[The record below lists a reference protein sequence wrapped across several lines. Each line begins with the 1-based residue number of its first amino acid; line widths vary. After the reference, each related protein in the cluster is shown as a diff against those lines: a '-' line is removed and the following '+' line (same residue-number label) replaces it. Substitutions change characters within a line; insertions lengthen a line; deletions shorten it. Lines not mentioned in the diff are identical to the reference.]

1 MAKPNQL
8 HTGDH
13 VALVS
18 LSSGVMGEN
27 FAAHEYQ
34 RGQQRLRE
42 LGLIP
47 VAMPNALKG
56 IDYLD
61 AHPEARAADLKTAF
75 TDPNIAG
82 IFCAIGGIDTY
93 RLAPYL
99 FDDPEFVAAV
109 EAHPKLFTG
118 FSDTTVD
125 HLMLYRLGL
134 TTYYGPNIIND
145 LAELDTDLLPYTKCT
160 LEHYLENTATTPI
173 TSSPVWYEERED
185 FSKAAL
191 DTPRISHPETRG
203 YQVLRGHGSVTS
215 RLLGGCIDSLNSL
228 LTDTRHPDEPII
240 ARKYGLIPSPEE
252 WRGKILFLETSEEK
266 PTPAAYHT
274 MLQNLKHAGILGNVK
289 AIITGK
295 PQNEVYYDDYC
306 RALLDVTQD
315 LAVPLMTNFNF
326 GHAYP
331 RTALPYGLS
340 AKLDFDVKTL
350 TVTEPF
356 FAGEVT
362 R

>member
-1 MAKPNQL
+1 MQKPPAL
-8 HTGDH
+8 HTGDA
-13 VALVS
+13 VAIVS
-18 LSSGVMGEN
+18 LSSGVLGEP
-27 FAAHEYQ
+27 FAAHELQ
-34 RGQQRLRE
+34 RGLARIND
-42 LGLIP
+42 LGLTP
-47 VAMPNALKG
+47 VMMPNALKG
-56 IDYLD
+56 QDFLA

-75 TDPNIAG
+75 TDPAIKG
-82 IFCAIGGIDTY
+82 IFCAIGGIDTF

-99 FDDPEFVAAV
+99 LNDPEFVTAV
-109 EAHPKLFTG
+109 KTHPKLFTG

-125 HLMLYRLGL
+125 HLMLYRLGI
-134 TTYYGPNIIND
+134 TTYYGPNVIND
-145 LAELDTDLLPYTKCT
+145 LAELATDLLPYTKRT

-173 TSSPVWYEERED
+173 ASSPIWYEERED
-185 FSKAAL
+185 FSQAAL

-203 YQVLRGHGSVTS
+203 YQVLRGHGQVTG

-228 LTDTRHPDEPII
+228 LTDTRYPDEPSI
-240 ARKYGLIPSPEE
+240 ARKYGLLPSPAE

-266 PTPAAYHT
+266 PTPAAYRT
-274 MLQNLKHAGILGNVK
+274 MLQNLKQAGILGNVK

-306 RALLDVTQD
+306 RALLDVTRD
-315 LAVPLMTNFNF
+315 LAVPLMTNLNF

-331 RTALPYGLS
+331 RTALPYGLT
-340 AKLDFDVKTL
+340 AKLDCDAKTL
-350 TVTEPF
+350 TITEPF